1 MGPLTNITHYS
12 PHIIHIGFSQ
22 KYSPY
27 CYHIEPQNYTIS
39 IKSPKALTLWENPKA
54 QQNPL
59 QSSLLYRTLTKPVT
73 TRHPKARCYTTL
85 LQISLLHST
94 LKPIATRYS
103 YKARCCMTPLQSPL
117 LHDTLTKPVATRHP
131 YKACCHTAIFF
142 TKSYKAQMLIWHYF
156 TKSKY

>member
-12 PHIIHIGFSQ
+12 PHIIHLGFSQ

-59 QSSLLYRTLTKPVT
+59 QSSLLYGTLTKPVT

-94 LKPIATRYS
+94 LKPIATLYS
-103 YKARCCMTPLQSPL
+103 YKARCCTTPLQSPL
-117 LHDTLTKPVATRHP
+117 LHGILTKPVATRQYFLQNP
-131 YKACCHTAIFF
+131 
-142 TKSYKAQMLIWHYF
+142 TKPKC
-156 TKSKY
+156 